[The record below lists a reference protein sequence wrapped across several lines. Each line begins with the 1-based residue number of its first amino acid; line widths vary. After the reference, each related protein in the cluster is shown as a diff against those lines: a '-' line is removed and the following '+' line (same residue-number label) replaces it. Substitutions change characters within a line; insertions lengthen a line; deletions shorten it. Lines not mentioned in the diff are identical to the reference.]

1 MGTAVFYL
9 AGASALGSA
18 IAVVLQRNAFQA
30 ALALVLNLASLAAL
44 YLVLSADFV
53 AAAQVLVYAGAV
65 MIMFL
70 FVIAYLGDR
79 ADAEAPPGVASAAIA
94 LVAAI
99 AIIIEVGVAV
109 SQSSGILETPATVG
123 EDFGSPRV
131 IGEVFL
137 TDYLL
142 AFEVVSLV
150 LLVGVVAGVAL
161 GATRPR
167 TAPAPTL
174 PPRDTPPG
182 VSAGDAGPAS
192 AEVVP

>member
-1 MGTAVFYL
+1 MGTAIFYL

-18 IAVVLQRNAFQA
+18 IAVVVQRNAFQA

-79 ADAEAPPGVASAAIA
+79 ADAEARPGGASVAVA
-94 LVAAI
+94 LVAGFAI
-99 AIIIEVGVAV
+99 VIEVVIAV
-109 SQSSGILETPATVG
+109 SQSSGILDTPATVG
-123 EDFGSPRV
+123 DQFGSPRV

-150 LLVGVVAGVAL
+150 LLVGAVAGVAL
-161 GATRPR
+161 GAVRTR
-167 TAPAPTL
+167 TARYL
-174 PPRDTPPG
+174 PPRDE
-182 VSAGDAGPAS
+182 PAE
-192 AEVVP
+192 AEPAEPEAPAVEVAP